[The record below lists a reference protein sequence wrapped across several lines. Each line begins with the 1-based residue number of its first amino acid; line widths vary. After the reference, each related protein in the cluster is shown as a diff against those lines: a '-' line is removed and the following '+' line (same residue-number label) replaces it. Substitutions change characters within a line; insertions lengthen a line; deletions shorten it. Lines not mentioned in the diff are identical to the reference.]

1 MILPKEIKSS
11 RHKIRDAQ
19 IVKLYI
25 DGLTEN
31 ELSQRFEITQQRI
44 NQILYAN
51 RHLLLGDIK
60 YEKAK
65 RLHRLKR
72 IAKKLP
78 DELKSKDI
86 IDVQAEMRK
95 ELEGDDRISITQN
108 YIQIEKSPAIQN
120 RLDEISEQKK
130 IA

>member
-25 DGLTEN
+25 DGASEN
-31 ELSQRFEITQQRI
+31 DLSQKFELTQQRI
-44 NQILYAN
+44 NQILYEN
-51 RHLLLGDIK
+51 RNLLIGDAK

-72 IAKKLP
+72 IAKQLP
-78 DELKSKDI
+78 DTLQKKDI
-86 IDVQAEMRK
+86 LDVQSEMRK
-95 ELEGDDRISITQN
+95 EFEGDAQVN
-108 YIQIEKSPAIQN
+108 VVQQFLQIEKSDGVRS
-120 RLDEISEQKK
+120 RLDEIKSE
-130 IA
+130 